1 VWISLYFGTTE
12 GGPFIAY
19 NPPFF
24 SDFGTTGEGGSF
36 ALFQA
41 LYPPDKQNVDE
52 DRALTGELE
61 NHFGKSRKPAK
72 TFKDKARWPL
82 LLWVS
87 NE

>member
-1 VWISLYFGTTE
+1 M
-12 GGPFIAY
+12 AY
-19 NPPFF
+19 DPPFF

-41 LYPPDKQNVDE
+41 LYPPEEQNLDE
-52 DRALTGELE
+52 DRTLTGES
-61 NHFGKSRKPAK
+61 HFGKSKKPAK

-87 NE
+87 NGTYGILQP

>member
-1 VWISLYFGTTE
+1 M
-12 GGPFIAY
+12 AY
-19 NPPFF
+19 DPPIF

-41 LYPPDKQNVDE
+41 LYPPEEQNLDE
-52 DRALTGELE
+52 DRTLTGES
-61 NHFGKSRKPAK
+61 HFGKSKKPAK

-87 NE
+87 NGTYGILQP